1 MKNKDFITL
10 NEMFRRLNKMDKV
23 YTLFDKLTFLN
34 IFIIWALIVITF
46 GAVYYFLAGPN
57 SFLLYNPNNTPVNSS
72 LDSIYFSF
80 ITATTTGFGDIIPYG
95 IFKVVAILEVVFGLL
110 LLAFVT
116 SKLVSIKQ
124 DAILSEIYEISFN
137 EKISRLRS
145 SLLLFRQN
153 LNRIIDRIEEGS
165 VRKREISDIYIHLAS
180 LDNVLNEALTF
191 FGKVGG
197 SFTKVLDSLSTEL
210 IANSVMK
217 SFEKLDELIITLNQ
231 VKMEWKR
238 DVTIELV
245 NRCIGLNENL
255 FEKIKSMGAL
265 PEKSISDLT
274 AQKSKIIESIKSG
287 LNVPAVQILGENG
300 AGWARTINLPDIG
313 RLH

>member
-1 MKNKDFITL
+1 M
-10 NEMFRRLNKMDKV
+10 
-23 YTLFDKLTFLN
+23 
-34 IFIIWALIVITF
+34 
-46 GAVYYFLAGPN
+46 
-57 SFLLYNPNNTPVNSS
+57 
-72 LDSIYFSF
+72 
-80 ITATTTGFGDIIPYG
+80 
-95 IFKVVAILEVVFGLL
+95 
-110 LLAFVT
+110 
-116 SKLVSIKQ
+116 
-124 DAILSEIYEISFN
+124 
-137 EKISRLRS
+137 
-145 SLLLFRQN
+145 
-153 LNRIIDRIEEGS
+153 
-165 VRKREISDIYIHLAS
+165 
-180 LDNVLNEALTF
+180 LNEALTF

-287 LNVPAVQILGENG
+287 LNVPAVQILG
-300 AGWARTINLPDIG
+300 
-313 RLH
+313 